1 MISGVHDNSIISFI
15 NFKNDNIFVSVE
27 VIITTKNSSLERLG
41 LESLVDFIIQEQCF
55 SFSSTS

>member
-1 MISGVHDNSIISFI
+1 MKKMINDLIISFMISGVHDNSIISFI

-41 LESLVDFIIQEQCF
+41 LES
-55 SFSSTS
+55 